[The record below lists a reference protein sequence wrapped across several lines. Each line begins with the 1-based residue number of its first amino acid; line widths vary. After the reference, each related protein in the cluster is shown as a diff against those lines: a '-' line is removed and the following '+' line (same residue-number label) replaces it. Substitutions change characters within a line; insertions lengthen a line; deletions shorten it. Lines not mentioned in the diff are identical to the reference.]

1 MATNY
6 SPKIVSDQLYFYFDS
21 QRTQNYVGSTVT
33 SAIGTKQLNATSV
46 TRSGI
51 DTTFTNS
58 TNSFFASSYLRD
70 STYDSTFV
78 FGSNKTASVSFY
90 NTSLLDVAAPGWY
103 RQTPFSCGTDGLIGG
118 FNFERF
124 GTSSTM
130 EFRHH
135 FDAGSIYGDTL
146 SFGDITLNQWV
157 NLAVVNN
164 GDSIILYKNGVQVQN
179 ESVVG
184 KTTNSPSNL
193 ARLCV
198 GASGNDGSPLY
209 GFIGKVDSA
218 MFYNKALTQTE
229 IMQNY
234 NALKGRYGL

>member
-33 SAIGTKQLNATSV
+33 SAIGTKQLTATNV

-51 DTTFTNS
+51 DTTFTN
-58 TNSFFASSYLRD
+58 TDNFYAASYLID
-70 STYDSTFV
+70 SAYDSNLI
-78 FGSNKTASVSFY
+78 FGPNKTASVSFY
-90 NTSLLDVAAPGWY
+90 NTRLLDVTALGYW
-103 RQTPFSCGTDGLIGG
+103 RQTPFSCGTDGLIGQ

-124 GTSSTM
+124 YRDSFM
-130 EFRHH
+130 YFR
-135 FDAGSIYGDTL
+135 FKSDTGPTYGDQI
-146 SFGDITLNQWV
+146 SFGEVPLNQWV
-157 NLAVVNN
+157 NLTAVNN
-164 GDSIILYKNGVQVQN
+164 GDSILLYKNGIQVQN
-179 ESVVG
+179 ASVTG
-184 KTTNSPSNL
+184 QTINSPSNI

-198 GASGNDGSPLY
+198 GASGNNTTPLY

>member
-33 SAIGTKQLNATSV
+33 SAIGTKQLTATNV

-51 DTTFTNS
+51 DTTFTN
-58 TNSFFASSYLRD
+58 TDNFYAASYLID
-70 STYDSTFV
+70 SVYDSNFV
-78 FGSNKTASVSFY
+78 FESNKTASVSFY
-90 NTSLLDVAAPGWY
+90 NTRLLDVTALGYW
-103 RQTPFSCGTDGLIGG
+103 RQAPFSFGTDGLIGG

-124 GTSSTM
+124 YRDSSM
-130 EFRHH
+130 FFRHH
-135 FDAGSIYGDTL
+135 FDAGSTYGDQM
-146 SFGDITLNQWV
+146 SFGDVPLNQWV
-157 NLAVVNN
+157 NLAAVNN

-184 KTTNSPSNL
+184 KTLNSPSNI

-198 GASGNDGSPLY
+198 GASGNNGLPLY
-209 GFIGKVDSA
+209 GFIGKIDSA